1 MLRCFFVLA
10 ALTLGWTAPAG
21 AADLSKIDRSLK
33 KEPAYKS
40 KPKYCLLV
48 LGPKAETRIWL
59 VLDGEVLYVDR
70 NGNGDLTE
78 PGKRVTVATPNQDPA
93 SYEEVELIA
102 TDGTKH
108 KFRFTLYGWFALRS
122 GKEDPDR
129 PIEPSLDISW
139 KDGRRFGAWGDE
151 QSALPFSPRRQD
163 APVVHIG
170 GPLQMGFEVRQP
182 LRKTEDGT
190 YELSAGLGTKGLGKG
205 TFAHLVYNVVPKDV
219 HPKAV
224 LEFPNK
230 VSGGPPVRVEMVLK
244 QRC

>member
-1 MLRCFFVLA
+1 MRLCFFVLA
-10 ALTLGWTAPAG
+10 ALTMGWTAQVG
-21 AADLSKIDRSLK
+21 AADLSRIDRSLK
-33 KEPAYKS
+33 KEPAYKF

-122 GKEDPDR
+122 GK
-129 PIEPSLDISW
+129 
-139 KDGRRFGAWGDE
+139 
-151 QSALPFSPRRQD
+151 
-163 APVVHIG
+163 
-170 GPLQMGFEVRQP
+170 
-182 LRKTEDGT
+182 
-190 YELSAGLGTKGLGKG
+190 
-205 TFAHLVYNVVPKDV
+205 
-219 HPKAV
+219 
-224 LEFPNK
+224 
-230 VSGGPPVRVEMVLK
+230 
-244 QRC
+244 